1 MNITKKTNKN
11 GRKNKCRSTN
21 RNNEIERKFIS
32 NYNLSNNNLKKVS
45 IMQTDKNKNNIKE
58 YLTTDEEF
66 NDDLLLSIKNRFND
80 IFEKIK
86 GTEKI
91 FAEIEKR
98 NKKVSN
104 DVIKGAVFLRKL
116 GFQDNFPKKKK
127 KIKIKIDVNKVIEI
141 QRVFK
146 GHFVREVNSK
156 IDRLKLR
163 QCLFELFCLLIHGH
177 WCRAKVRF
185 YFKLLKEMYDV
196 AKLYAGEEIGF
207 VDKIT
212 FKLPKCFY
220 SGTKINDL
228 QSERIGR
235 DLNLK

>member
-1 MNITKKTNKN
+1 MNITIKTNKK
-11 GRKNKCRSTN
+11 GRRNKCRSTSKIN
-21 RNNEIERKFIS
+21 ENEIKFIS
-32 NYNLSNNNLKKVS
+32 NYQLSNNNLKKIS
-45 IMQTDKNKNNIKE
+45 IMQTDKNSKKDYN
-58 YLTTDEEF
+58 TTDEAF

-116 GFQDNFPKKKK
+116 GFQDDFPKKKK
-127 KIKIKIDVNKVIEI
+127 KIQIKIDVNKVIEI

-146 GHFVREVNSK
+146 GHFVRDVNSK

-163 QCLFELFCLLIHGH
+163 QCLIELFCLLIHGH

-185 YFKLLKEMYDV
+185 YFLLMKEFYDV

-207 VDKIT
+207 VDRIT

>member
-1 MNITKKTNKN
+1 MNLTKKTNKK
-11 GRKNKCRSTN
+11 GRNNKCRSTN
-21 RNNEIERKFIS
+21 KNNEIERKFIS

-45 IMQTDKNKNNIKE
+45 IMKIDKNNIQDC
-58 YLTTDEEF
+58 LTTDEAF
-66 NDDLLLSIKNRFND
+66 NDDLLLSIRNRFND

-91 FAEIEKR
+91 FEEIEKR

-116 GFQDNFPKKKK
+116 GFQDDFPKKKK

-141 QRVFK
+141 QRIFK
-146 GHFVREVNSK
+146 GHFVRDVNSK

-185 YFKLLKEMYDV
+185 YFILMKELYDV
-196 AKLYAGEEIGF
+196 AKLYAGDEIGF

-220 SGTKINDL
+220 TGTKINDL

>member
-1 MNITKKTNKN
+1 MNKSIKTNKS
-11 GRKNKCRSTN
+11 GRRNKCRSTN
-21 RNNEIERKFIS
+21 RSNENERKYIS
-32 NYNLSNNNLKKVS
+32 NNQLSDNNLKKVS
-45 IMQTDKNKNNIKE
+45 IMQTDKNNKKD
-58 YLTTDEEF
+58 YLTTNEAF

-80 IFEKIK
+80 IFEQIK

-98 NKKVSN
+98 NKKISN
-104 DVIKGAVFLRKL
+104 DVIKGAVYLRKL
-116 GFQDNFPKKKK
+116 GFQDDFPKKKK
-127 KIKIKIDVNKVIEI
+127 KIQIKIDVNKVIEI

-146 GHFVREVNSK
+146 GHFVRDVNSK

-163 QCLFELFCLLIHGH
+163 QCLMELFCLLIHGH

-185 YFKLLKEMYDV
+185 NFKMIKEFYDV

-207 VDKIT
+207 VDRIT

-228 QSERIGR
+228 QSERIGK

>member
-1 MNITKKTNKN
+1 MNLTKKTNKK
-11 GRKNKCRSTN
+11 GRNNKCRSSN
-21 RNNEIERKFIS
+21 KNNEIERKFIS

-45 IMQTDKNKNNIKE
+45 IMKIDKNNIQDC
-58 YLTTDEEF
+58 LTTDEAF
-66 NDDLLLSIKNRFND
+66 NDDLLLSIRNRFND

-91 FAEIEKR
+91 FEEIEKR

-116 GFQDNFPKKKK
+116 GFQDDFPKKKK

-146 GHFVREVNSK
+146 GHFVRDVNSK

-163 QCLFELFCLLIHGH
+163 QCLMELFCLLIHGH

-185 YFKLLKEMYDV
+185 NFKMIKEFYDV

-207 VDKIT
+207 VDRIT

-228 QSERIGR
+228 QSERIGK